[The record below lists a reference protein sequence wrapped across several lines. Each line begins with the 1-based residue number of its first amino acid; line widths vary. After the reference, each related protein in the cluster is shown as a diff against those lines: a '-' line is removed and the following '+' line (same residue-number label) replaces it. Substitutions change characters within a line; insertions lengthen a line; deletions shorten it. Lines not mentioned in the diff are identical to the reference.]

1 MTTRIAAVLAISL
14 TVGSACVGERSS
26 PLPFEAARAP
36 ASATVVGSAAIDPP
50 VFSPAVIV
58 SPSARSAHTPDI
70 AVDALGRV
78 FVVWVER
85 DTFGRVPHEV
95 FFARSIDGGSTFSA
109 PLLLSRPLPL
119 GSVPPRLAVSAHGTV
134 YVFWGGTFED
144 PNGRQSQAY
153 YITRSDDHGETFG
166 PSLALPALPASA
178 RSGLD
183 GARIATFGD
192 RVYIAAATVLGASFE
207 AVFNSSRDG
216 GRTFGEYRNVS
227 NTPAPSQSAG
237 SLSLDVDATGAI
249 YVAWND
255 ALPWDA
261 TSFFRTASLLARS
274 FDGGESFLPVK
285 ELPFR
290 SMHTHDAMGAAG
302 DGRLHVSGSPAVGSP
317 WCAIAISADG
327 GETFHVQN
335 LFDGTCYSNAATP
348 DGQTIY
354 VSNLHALYMSD
365 DGGTSFAGPF
375 PFPGG
380 STVPVMVSDGDR
392 ALYVAREDRNF
403 DISDIAVSVG
413 RRLLTVRI
421 DIKPES
427 DNNTVNSMSR
437 GSVPVAIIS
446 SDDFDA
452 VERVDASRLAFGRTG
467 LERSLDRCGRGGED
481 VNGDGKL
488 DLVCHFDIRR
498 TELRAGD
505 TEATLTGRTTDGRRI
520 SGKDRV
526 RIIR

>member
-1 MTTRIAAVLAISL
+1 MTTKVAAVLAISL
-14 TVGSACVGERSS
+14 TVGNACVGEPSS
-26 PLPFEAARAP
+26 PLPFESTRVAV
-36 ASATVVGSAAIDPP
+36 SATVVGSAAIDPP

-58 SPSARSAHTPDI
+58 SRSARSAHTPDI

-95 FFARSIDGGSTFSA
+95 FFARSTDGGSTFSA
-109 PLLLSRPLPL
+109 PVLLSHPLPL

-144 PNGRQSQAY
+144 PQGRQDQAY
-153 YITRSDDHGETFG
+153 YIRRSDDHGETFG
-166 PSLALPALPASA
+166 PSLALPELPAGA
-178 RSGLD
+178 RSGLG
-183 GARIATFGD
+183 GARIAAFGD
-192 RVYIAAATVLGASFE
+192 RVFIAAATVLGASFE
-207 AVFNSSRDG
+207 AVFNFSRDG
-216 GRTFGEYRNVS
+216 GRTFGEYQNLS
-227 NTPAPSQSAG
+227 NTPAPQQSAG
-237 SLSLDVDATGAI
+237 SLSLDVDAAGAI
-249 YVAWND
+249 YVAWDD

-261 TSFFRTASLLARS
+261 TSFRTASMLARS

-290 SMHTHDAMGAAG
+290 SMGIHDAMGAAG
-302 DGRLHVSGSPAVGSP
+302 DGRLHVSGNRGGGSP
-317 WCAIAISADG
+317 WCVIAISADG
-327 GETFHVQN
+327 GETFQVQN
-335 LFDGTCYSNAATP
+335 LLDGTCYSNAATP

-365 DGGTSFAGPF
+365 DGGASFAGPF
-375 PFPGG
+375 AFPGG
-380 STVPVMVSDGDR
+380 STAPVMVSDGDR

-498 TELRAGD
+498 TELRPGD

>member
-1 MTTRIAAVLAISL
+1 MTSKIAAVLAISL

-26 PLPFEAARAP
+26 PLPFEAVRMA
-36 ASATVVGSAAIDPP
+36 ASATVLGSVAVGPP

-58 SPSARSAHTPDI
+58 SPSARFAHSPDI
-70 AVDALGRV
+70 AVDASGRV

-85 DTFGRVPHEV
+85 DIFGRVPHEV
-95 FFARSIDGGSTFSA
+95 FFVRSTDGGSTFSV
-109 PLLLSRPLPL
+109 PLRFSHPLPL
-119 GSVPPRLAVSAHGTV
+119 SAAPPRIAVSAHGTV

-144 PNGRQSQAY
+144 PHGRQSQAY
-153 YITRSDDHGETFG
+153 YIIRSDDHGETFG
-166 PSLALPALPASA
+166 PSLALPELPAGA
-178 RSGLD
+178 AKYGL
-183 GARIATFGD
+183 GNARIATFGD
-192 RVYIAAATVLGASFE
+192 RVYIAATAVLGASYE
-207 AVFNSSRDG
+207 AVFNFSRDG
-216 GRTFGEYRNVS
+216 GSTFGEYRNLS
-227 NTPAPSQSAG
+227 NTPAPQQSAG
-237 SLSLDVDATGAI
+237 SLSLDVDAAGAI
-249 YVAWND
+249 YVAWDD

-261 TSFFRTASLLARS
+261 TSFRTASMLARS
-274 FDGGESFLPVK
+274 FDGGESFAPAK

-290 SMHTHDAMGAAG
+290 GMHIHDAMGAAG
-302 DGRLHVSGSPAVGSP
+302 GGRLHVSGNAGGGSP
-317 WCAIAISADG
+317 WCVIAISADG

-380 STVPVMVSDGDR
+380 RDVPVMVSDGER
-392 ALYVAREDRNF
+392 ALYIARQDGNF
-403 DISDIAVSVG
+403 DIAVSVG
-413 RRLLTVRI
+413 RRLLAVQI

-452 VERVDASRLAFGRTG
+452 VERVDASTLAFGRTG

-481 VNGDGKL
+481 VNRDGNL
-488 DLVCHFDIRR
+488 DLVCHFDTQR

-505 TEATLTGRTTDGRRI
+505 LEATLTGRTTDGRRI